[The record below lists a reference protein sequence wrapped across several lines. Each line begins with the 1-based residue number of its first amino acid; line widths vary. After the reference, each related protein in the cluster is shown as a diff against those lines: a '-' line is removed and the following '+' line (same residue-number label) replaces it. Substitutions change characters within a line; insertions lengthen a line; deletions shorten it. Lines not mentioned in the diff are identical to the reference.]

1 MKPTAPDLGDVYWAV
16 RGAHPLLAHCRTFQA
31 QRDDGVLT
39 AFAGREPNGWHVSAS
54 HPTRLPTWGEIL
66 AARELA
72 PDEATM
78 AIVMPPRSEYVN
90 IHETTIHLYEI
101 DKGSVP

>member
-1 MKPTAPDLGDVYWAV
+1 M
-16 RGAHPLLAHCRTFQA
+16 
-31 QRDDGVLT
+31 
-39 AFAGREPNGWHVSAS
+39 
-54 HPTRLPTWGEIL
+54 GEIL